1 MSFEIHTSQ
10 QDVPKYWL
18 HFINAACFTVSL
30 FILPTQHFLQFRRV
44 FCHDNFDYWFFTICS
59 DILFIYLW
67 CRFSLIFHVSFSLP
81 ASSYLN
87 PSTLYPGKVSKMC
100 VSHQWFPFLWCQFLS
115 LLYLVYFYLSDGSL
129 VSSWYLISYLPLFLC
144 QSFALL
150 TLFNVS

>member
-1 MSFEIHTSQ
+1 MCLNIGFISLTLPASQWASSFCRLNTFFS
-10 QDVPKYWL
+10 
-18 HFINAACFTVSL
+18 
-30 FILPTQHFLQFRRV
+30 FRRV

-67 CRFSLIFHVSFSLP
+67 CWFSLIFHVSFSLP

-115 LLYLVYFYLSDGSL
+115 LVYLVYFYLSDGSL

-150 TLFNVS
+150 TLFNVSWCFCFELLKL